1 MALPRI
7 GFAAQPA
14 DEGITSLP
22 AGGKLLNANDRCDA
36 AECTSQARAIIRL
49 GNGSELLFCRH
60 HTEAYRDNLEE
71 KGASIYTQYE
81 GL

>member
-14 DEGITSLP
+14 DEQGTSLP
-22 AGGKLLNANDRCDA
+22 AGVKLLNANDRCDA
-36 AECTSQARAIIRL
+36 AECTSQARAVIL
-49 GNGSELLFCRH
+49 LSNGSELMFCRH
-60 HTEAYRDNLEE
+60 HTEAYRANLEE